1 MKRLALAVALGALAA
16 PAPAKA
22 PKTYQTSKAKQ

>member
-1 MKRLALAVALGALAA
+1 MKRLALAVALGAL
-16 PAPAKA
+16 APAKA